1 MLAHFN
7 DEHQEALFEE
17 IRVHCNLQVRDKD
30 RPCCTVQGSCLA
42 MRSAVQDLVLG
53 DPSPRHSSPIPRM
66 TRLTRT
72 LALD

>member
-30 RPCCTVQGSCLA
+30 GPCCTEQGSCFA
-42 MRSAVQDLVLG
+42 MRSAGPCVG
-53 DPSPRHSSPIPRM
+53 
-66 TRLTRT
+66 
-72 LALD
+72 